1 MYGAI
6 LIVALNN
13 LLNVFQYIDNSI
25 FLNVYEQSQI
35 NTQILFS
42 FNSFQSLWDFSM
54 IIFSIHLLIL
64 GVLMFISKY
73 IPKYLGVLI
82 FIAGCGY
89 IIDGIG
95 KIMFTDYNLQIA
107 MFTFFGEVI
116 LIFWLLWKGI
126 KGFKSN

>member
-1 MYGAI
+1 
-6 LIVALNN
+6 
-13 LLNVFQYIDNSI
+13 
-25 FLNVYEQSQI
+25 
-35 NTQILFS
+35 
-42 FNSFQSLWDFSM
+42 
-54 IIFSIHLLIL
+54 
-64 GVLMFISKY
+64 MFISKY